1 MRYTIAVAVAV
12 MHVMLNGVC
21 FAGDNVIGSW
31 SDKNNVNIYNFHSKG
46 DFEYYKRIANH
57 SDNISLTDGN
67 KLSSY
72 KLLKGVFSMGKDIC
86 RLNIQKG
93 DMMIYAEEMQCCIM
107 TQIIAEKL
115 VLTEV
120 FSKGNDDMN
129 MCTDRVLNKINTLP
143 KSKE

>member
-1 MRYTIAVAVAV
+1 MRYTIAVAVAL
-12 MHVMLNGVC
+12 MHIVLNTVC
-21 FAGDNVIGSW
+21 FASDNVIGSW
-31 SDKNNVNIYNFHSKG
+31 SDKNNVNIYDFHSKG
-46 DFEYYKRIANH
+46 DFEYYKKIANH
-57 SDNISLTDGN
+57 GDNLSLTEEG

-72 KLLKGVFSMGKDIC
+72 KSLKGVFSKGKDIC
-86 RLNIQKG
+86 RMNIQKG
-93 DMMIYAEEMQCCIM
+93 DLMIYAEEMQCCIM

-129 MCTDRVLNKINTLP
+129 MCTDRVLNRINTLP